1 MHEDTNTRE
10 QVPQHQQQAGPF
22 KAAAMGHSSAA
33 VRAISAGPRASPA
46 PAGRG
51 ASEEGQMHAA
61 QPETPPSA
69 GRGSEAGVGAP
80 DAELIGSHGQHVPV
94 TLAGNA
100 ADSTA
105 PEAAVRTHTSCLA
118 VWLRQS

>member
-1 MHEDTNTRE
+1 
-10 QVPQHQQQAGPF
+10 
-22 KAAAMGHSSAA
+22 MGHSSAA

-46 PAGRG
+46 PAGR
-51 ASEEGQMHAA
+51 AVSEQGQMHAA

-80 DAELIGSHGQHVPV
+80 DAELIGSHGQYVPV
-94 TLAGNA
+94 TSAGNA

-105 PEAAVRTHTSCLA
+105 PETMVRTHMLCLA
-118 VWLRQS
+118 VWPHQS